1 MFWKEHLPSTK
12 DHSGNRFEF
21 DYDVYLQCLKCSDE
35 KWPQFD
41 QNMTSPWPLFDEML
55 VSLPLD
61 NLLCC
66 SSSLPFGVTQLSIYR
81 LDIIPIYFALW
92 LFLRFFNWEK
102 SFWKFRFLKYSR
114 NLIFENF
121 DFLLKFFFVLVFYW
135 FWMQSRRIIMHDIS
149 EIFANHIES
158 WFWTFQLT
166 TTTTTVKN
174 YQSERMSHTVY
185 EAYFWENMDL

>member
-1 MFWKEHLPSTK
+1 
-12 DHSGNRFEF
+12 
-21 DYDVYLQCLKCSDE
+21 
-35 KWPQFD
+35 
-41 QNMTSPWPLFDEML
+41 MTSPWPLFDEML

-121 DFLLKFFFVLVFYW
+121 DFLLKFFFRSGFLL
-135 FWMQSRRIIMHDIS
+135 ILN
-149 EIFANHIES
+149 A
-158 WFWTFQLT
+158 
-166 TTTTTVKN
+166 VKKNN
-174 YQSERMSHTVY
+174 Y
-185 EAYFWENMDL
+185 AWYFWNLCKPYRKLILNLPIDYYNNYCKKLSVRTYESYGIWSIL